1 MLAPEDFGEFQ
12 LAGRLVTGAVVILV
26 GVVVAVLIYM
36 NRNKT

>member
-12 LAGRLVTGAVVILV
+12 LAGRFVMGAVVILV
-26 GVVVAVLIYM
+26 GIVVAVLIYM